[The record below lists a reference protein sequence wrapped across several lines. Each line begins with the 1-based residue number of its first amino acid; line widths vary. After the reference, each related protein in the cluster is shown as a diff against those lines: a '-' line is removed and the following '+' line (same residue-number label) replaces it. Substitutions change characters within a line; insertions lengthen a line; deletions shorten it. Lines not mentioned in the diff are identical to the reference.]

1 MEQPAPFPFFFRPVS
16 GVFPTASY
24 AVPGRPDRL
33 LLYTQPELLFLLQ
46 DFPAAECPAIP
57 DTISAIASQ
66 YASTFD
72 DSG

>member
-33 LLYTQPELLFLLQ
+33 LLCTQPGILFLLR
-46 DFPAAECPAIP
+46 DFPDAECPAIP